1 MPVVPL
7 AIMAGGA
14 IISHYANKKAKADAE
29 KRSPEEAIDVKGGQ
43 QAAATSVGKG
53 TEALDTGAETQKP
66 ATSYFD
72 TLLHGNR
79 AQQSQAT
86 AAPTAKITDV
96 YSGAQRGLEQQG
108 VRGAQKDVAS
118 ATLNKDRASSI
129 SSLVTGV
136 QPAAASALTSIGQ
149 TQQQRGASMV
159 QGGGST
165 YSNLLG
171 PGQANRVQANQK
183 GTDAANSVG
192 KLATT
197 AADLYSSW
205 GSGGGGG

>member
-14 IISHYANKKAKADAE
+14 IISHYAAKKAKADAI
-29 KRSPEEAIDVKGGQ
+29 KRSPEEMKDVEGGQ
-43 QAAATSVGKG
+43 GAAATSVKTG
-53 TEALDTGAETQKP
+53 TEALATGAETQKP

-86 AAPTAKITDV
+86 AAPTAKISDV

-108 VRGAQKDVAS
+108 VRGAAKDVAS
-118 ATLNKDRASSI
+118 ANLNKDRASSI
-129 SSLVTGV
+129 SGLVTGV
-136 QPAAASALTSIGQ
+136 QPEAANTLTRIGEN
-149 TQQQRGASMV
+149 QQNRGAGQV
-159 QGGGST
+159 QGGGGT

-171 PGQANRVQANQK
+171 AGQANRVQANAA
-183 GTDAANSVG
+183 GTSAAASVG
-192 KLATT
+192 SMATSLAKM
-197 AADLYSSW
+197 Y
-205 GSGGGGG
+205 SGGGGGE